1 MEISMNND
9 LMTGI
14 SAALRYR
21 VPGSDMRLGVILT
34 KEQMKEYE
42 KLMEEQS
49 EKMQRSDVQ
58 GSRGS
63 RGGRSRGF

>member
-1 MEISMNND
+1 
-9 LMTGI
+9 
-14 SAALRYR
+14 
-21 VPGSDMRLGVILT
+21 MRLGVILT

-42 KLMEEQS
+42 KLREEQS